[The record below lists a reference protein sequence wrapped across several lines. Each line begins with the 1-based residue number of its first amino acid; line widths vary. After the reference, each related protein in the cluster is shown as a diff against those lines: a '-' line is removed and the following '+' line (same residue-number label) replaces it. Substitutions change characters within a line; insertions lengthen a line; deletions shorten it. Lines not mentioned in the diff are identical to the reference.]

1 MLLIGFGNSFQMNH
15 VLYGRSEYNMNA
27 KAGNPIGDRFHNV
40 NQYVKMQDISTDNYI
55 HLVTNGLLEIDEI
68 FIKSVK
74 RLAELDSQEA
84 YKLVNSAFYFWDI
97 YNLANLLGDEFKL
110 FSIEKINN
118 GNVLLGAAMMIFFF
132 SKDDRKADF
141 LHIIKRLYDV
151 DSSLADK
158 LIIECEKMVKFP
170 EWLIYILN
178 NSSPELRIEVI
189 LCLSFDFNIYTHDME
204 KSKFKRIENER
215 EKLSVDVYD
224 DISYSVRE
232 KWKKYIG
239 SLIEAKSGYGN
250 ICFSAYINIILA
262 CLSHYYKSAKN
273 EFVNDLEETLTEF
286 ENLENE
292 WLYPNQSFCGPYFAL
307 ITKFHV
313 FHLINEELKIIGKK
327 TYPQLFDR
335 IEVFKRMQFKYIS
348 YWKNLEHDYSQYFEF
363 YDAG

>member
-1 MLLIGFGNSFQMNH
+1 MHAEAGKYLIN
-15 VLYGRSEYNMNA
+15 RYNQINQFA
-27 KAGNPIGDRFHNV
+27 KMEDIGTD
-40 NQYVKMQDISTDNYI
+40 YYISLI
-55 HLVTNGLLEIDEI
+55 SNGLLETDAI

-74 RLAELDSQEA
+74 CLAELESQEA
-84 YKLVNSAFYFWDI
+84 YQLINDAYYFWDV
-97 YNLANLLGDEFKL
+97 YNLANILSDEFKL
-110 FSIEKINN
+110 FSIEQINN
-118 GNVLLGAAMMIFFF
+118 GNVLLGAALMMFDF

-141 LHIIKRLYDV
+141 LHIVNRLYDI

-158 LIIECEKMVKFP
+158 LIIECEKMGKFP

-178 NSSPELRIEVI
+178 NSSPEQRIEVI
-189 LCLSFDFNIYTHDME
+189 LCLPFDFNIYTHDME

-215 EKLSVDVYD
+215 EKLSFDVYD

-307 ITKFHV
+307 ITKFRV
-313 FHLINEELKIIGKK
+313 SHLINEELKIIGKK
-327 TYPQLFDR
+327 SYPQLFDR
-335 IEVFKRMQFKYIS
+335 IEVFKRMQLKYIG